1 MNGYKLQRYKDEN
14 FVLGGLIGVSTLN
27 KNGLQRAMMTPVFF
41 SISNECYIKI
51 SIELRY
57 TSSTFAVSC
66 YAGGYNLF
74 DVINFGG
81 ANESTPICMR
91 VSGNRQLSLYYTDGD
106 NIFIKP
112 ANKNNSW
119 VNIVPLTSGLS
130 MTDAEIFNGT
140 LDTGVLKEFVYK

>member
-91 VSGNRQLSLYYTDGD
+91 VSGLSL
-106 NIFIKP
+106 IHI
-112 ANKNNSW
+112 
-119 VNIVPLTSGLS
+119 
-130 MTDAEIFNGT
+130 
-140 LDTGVLKEFVYK
+140 